1 MLSNPS
7 TETGALLVI
16 DMQTGLVTGRRLA
29 NAEVLLENVAFCVR
43 AARDGGATVIWIQD
57 DAGPALWSPE
67 NPGWRIHADF
77 SVRATLS
84 RALLLGHGVALVA
97 DAHSTFDNAFRPATG
112 EIALLNEEVES
123 ASRRGLPLQLV
134 TTEELPA
141 WLADDLPLGIRRQAS
156 RSGESAGGDAG

>member
-1 MLSNPS
+1 MAIHDSV
-7 TETGALLVI
+7 E
-16 DMQTGLVTGRRLA
+16 
-29 NAEVLLENVAFCVR
+29 
-43 AARDGGATVIWIQD
+43 
-57 DAGPALWSPE
+57 PALGEPRVRKQYGDAFRETELPVELNRARVS
-67 NPGWRIHADF
+67 RISIVGCMTEF
-77 SVRATLS
+77 SVGATLS
-84 RALLLGHGVALVA
+84 RALLLGHRVALVA

-141 WLADDLPLGIRRQAS
+141 WLADDFPPGVERQAS